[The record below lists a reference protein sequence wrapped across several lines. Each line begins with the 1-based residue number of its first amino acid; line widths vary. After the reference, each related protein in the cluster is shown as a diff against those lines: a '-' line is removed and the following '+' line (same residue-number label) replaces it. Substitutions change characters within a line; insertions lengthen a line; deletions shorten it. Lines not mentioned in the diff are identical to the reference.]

1 MKKNGRRVLGL
12 LLLLIMMFTLVP
24 SPNIFA
30 LGEEEESVAVE
41 SEVTPEEQMVEIAN
55 DILSDIDGEEDKEET
70 EPDTEPVTEADS
82 AEGEA
87 SVTEDEASEEEML
100 EVDPAENE
108 DSKDMLPETNPEVN
122 SESEPEGETV
132 SEEVESD
139 GEEDEEYELPPFSA
153 DAGNIEITAITTN
166 KAFDVPVNLVASV
179 IPEEDNSYKEAEDAL
194 DNSGKQ
200 YDGMLVLDIH
210 FEDEN
215 QNEVEPNRP
224 VNVSFKVKKA
234 AIEEVA
240 ADTSLIVP
248 ETVEVNHI
256 TSNDGGETVAEKV
269 ADFADETDGSVFVST
284 SATAEGESVE
294 QINASFEVDGFS
306 TFVITWGEGTPQP
319 SATIHWGTKSGGV
332 FTEFAQDMVANLD
345 TSAASISVANTFDG
359 YYYSATSY
367 IASGS
372 YSPESAVNM
381 LPTLYKTSSGWE
393 YVQLTEG
400 VDGTVETRVPVAA
413 NSNIYVSYVAINPDD
428 PIPSGSDDDDVP
440 SPTTT
445 KDVESNGDGTYTITL
460 DVTGAV
466 VSEDHS
472 HYANV
477 LIVLD
482 ATTSMRGDKWTSAKT
497 AINTLINV
505 LTTGDNAANKGNID
519 FSLVTFGR
527 QGVIREGTWNSTWTN
542 NTDAFQSWIRDTLAI
557 NTTTGTNWESG
568 LYYGYDAL
576 TQRPDNEP
584 TYVIF
589 VTDGDP
595 YGHGR
600 NNYNQTGDF
609 DDHAEAAYDE
619 AYDIAHY
626 SNTKLYGIF
635 TGEDNQQ
642 NQASLSRLRNVISN
656 NGGVKTIL
664 ATPAQIESEFKE
676 IAQTIVEEMGAN
688 NVTVDDGI
696 PSLSNVSSSVVGK
709 PGGYEY
715 YISTDGTNFNK
726 WNDAPG
732 ASYSNDNGVTWDLSS
747 VSVVPGTTYR
757 IKFTVWPSQEAYD
770 YIADLNNGL
779 VNPVPT
785 EAELLK
791 QGIQKGTDGKYFL
804 LTNTH
809 LNTTYEFGGNTY
821 SDSPEELPSEAMA
834 LPTETIKVKK
844 VWNNKLDLADGEPVN
859 LKVLKDGE
867 VYLNSVP
874 VNGNTDPAWVSD
886 SIFISLGQI
895 TQNLD
900 TLEYEVIEPGHDYE
914 LIEPEEFH
922 YRWELTS
929 EIYHPMVIN
938 GVATML
944 IKDEDATGTDG
955 VDYYSIKDKD
965 GKTVKYVKETGE
977 NVLKAFNDRRSWL
990 QVEKFIEKTD
1000 LTVPDELFEFTVSL
1014 TDPKGEDFWFSVFDP
1029 NAETNPV
1036 KGLTTTA
1043 IAEVG
1048 TDGNETGY
1056 YHADSGSSIT
1066 VEIKAGWTLRF
1077 TNLRSGTTYTI
1088 EETSL
1093 PDGFKFV
1100 EAEGRVV
1107 DQTSEEA
1114 DQADPIPAEVEEG
1127 SMVASGT
1134 INVPNCEFYV
1144 DYTNKYELTNISVTK
1159 SWVDNSDQD
1168 AIRPSAEAYKE
1179 YITLLANGEEYE
1191 YDSESVTFAVTDNGD
1206 NTYTISYT
1214 GLPKYIDN
1222 EEATYTVE
1230 ESSITGYTTSG
1241 NNPAANGQT
1250 IINIHTPE
1258 VVVVKVTKSWSDAN
1272 NQDGIRPESVEI
1284 VLTGPTGTT
1293 YSVTLDGTTED
1304 APTGTTATGYESD
1317 AWEATFVNLPKN
1329 ASGTAITYTAS
1340 ETKTDVITGTDGPG
1354 TYTFAVSG
1362 SAANG
1367 FTVTNTHT
1375 PEKTEAT
1382 VKKVWDDADD
1392 QDGIRPDSLKVKLSN
1407 GTEVTLN
1414 DENKWTAT
1422 VTDLP
1427 KYSNGS
1433 LVSYTWTED
1442 TLPEGYTLTGNVV
1455 SGTVTTLTNSYT
1467 PEVTSVTVTKSW
1479 SDGDNQDG
1487 IRPTSVE
1494 VVLTGSDNK
1503 EYKVTLNGEVD
1514 TAVPTTPGGYESDKW
1529 VATFVNLPKNASGE
1543 PIEYTASETTTSVI
1557 TGTDGPGTYA
1567 FAVSGSAANGF
1578 TVTNTHTPEVKTVT
1592 VTKVW
1597 SDGDNQDGIR
1607 PTSVEVVLTG
1617 SDGETYNVTLDGTPE
1632 TAPEETT
1639 AGGYE
1644 STAWT
1649 ATYVNLPKYAGTTTE
1664 VTYTASETTT
1674 SIITGKDGAG
1684 TYAYEVTGSE
1694 ANGFTVTNTHTPEEV
1709 EIVVEKE
1716 WVDNGPKSR
1725 PESITIHLLTVT
1737 EDEDGNEI
1745 ETDTGKSLKLD
1756 STGEWKGSFTKLPKF
1771 DNGEKINYKVSED
1784 EVEGYEVSYSDVTEV
1799 SGENNAVPVSEGD
1812 AQPDTGDGTPIDP
1825 VDEAVSGDDAGD
1837 ATSTEETA
1845 VTTYKVTVTNTLTT
1859 IDIEIDKT
1867 VEQLF
1872 DAGGDS
1878 NATFVFE
1885 ITVQGADEEKPKYHG
1900 FAGITYG
1907 VTPDNKVVLSG
1918 IPYAAGDTITI
1929 EEVYTAGHIEVTEK
1943 TKKGWVTEDLYY
1955 KAEFTNTFDDI
1966 PYSSGIVNRGLHEG
1980 NELVIVQEEQQEEEQ
1995 FR

>member
-24 SPNIFA
+24 SPSIFA
-30 LGEEEESVAVE
+30 LEDEEESAAAA
-41 SEVTPEEQMVEIAN
+41 SEATLEEQMVDIAN
-55 DILSDIDGEEDKEET
+55 EILEDINGEEQEEP
-70 EPDTEPVTEADS
+70 EPDTEPVTEADPAEEEALVTEEETS
-82 AEGEA
+82 EEETLEVVPAENDDSEDTLLETADEVADTVLPENPAEGEEPEE
-87 SVTEDEASEEEML
+87 VT
-100 EVDPAENE
+100 
-108 DSKDMLPETNPEVN
+108 
-122 SESEPEGETV
+122 EPEGETV
-132 SEEVESD
+132 SEEELEED
-139 GEEDEEYELPPFSA
+139 EEEEELPAEDEEDEEYELPPFIA
-153 DAGNIEITAITTN
+153 EAANFEVTAVTTN
-166 KAFDVPVNLVASV
+166 KAFDVPVSLVASV
-179 IPEEDNSYKEAEDAL
+179 IPEDDSAFKEAEDAL
-194 DNSGKQ
+194 TESGKL
-200 YDGMLVLDIH
+200 YDGMLALDIH

-215 QNEVEPNRP
+215 KNEVEPNRP
-224 VNVSFKVKKA
+224 VSISFKVKKA
-234 AIEEVA
+234 AIEEVTD
-240 ADTSLIVP
+240 DTTLIVP

-256 TSNDGGETVAEKV
+256 TSDESGETVAETV
-269 ADFADETDGSVFVST
+269 ADFADNTDGNVAVST
-284 SATAEGESVE
+284 SYTSDGESVE
-294 QINASFEVDGFS
+294 QIDASFEVDGFS
-306 TFVITWGEGTPQP
+306 TFVITWGEGAPQP

-367 IASGS
+367 ITSGS

-393 YVQLTEG
+393 YVQLTES

-505 LTTGDNAANKGNID
+505 LTTGDNAGNKGNID

-609 DDHAEAAYDE
+609 DDHAGAAYDE

-664 ATPAQIESEFKE
+664 ATPAQIESEFRE

-844 VWNNKLDLADGEPVN
+844 VWNNKLDLAEGEPVN

-944 IKDEDATGTDG
+944 IEDKDATGTDG
-955 VDYYSIKDKD
+955 VDYYLIKDKD

-990 QVEKFIEKTD
+990 QVEKFIEETD

-1127 SMVASGT
+1127 SMVAFGT

-1168 AIRPSAEAYKE
+1168 AIRPSAEAYKKF
-1179 YITLLANGEEYE
+1179 ITLLANGEEYE
-1191 YDSESVTFAVTDNGD
+1191 YDSESVTFTVTDNGN

-1222 EEATYTVE
+1222 EVATYKVE
-1230 ESSITGYTTSG
+1230 ESSITGYTISG

-1250 IINIHTPE
+1250 IINTHTPE
-1258 VVVVKVTKSWSDAN
+1258 VTSVKVTKTWADGN

-1284 VLTGPTGTT
+1284 VLTGPAGTT
-1293 YSVTLDGTTED
+1293 YSVTLDGTTEE

-1382 VKKVWDDADD
+1382 VKKVWDDVDD

-1414 DENKWTAT
+1414 AENKWTAT
-1422 VTDLP
+1422 VTNLP
-1427 KYSNGS
+1427 KYSNGTPI
-1433 LVSYTWTED
+1433 SYTWTED
-1442 TLPEGYTLTGNVV
+1442 TLPEGYTLKGTVV
-1455 SGTVTTLTNSYT
+1455 NGTVTTLTNAHT
-1467 PEVTSVTVTKSW
+1467 PEVTSVKVTKSW
-1479 SDGDNQDG
+1479 ADGNNQDG
-1487 IRPTSVE
+1487 IRPESVE
-1494 VVLTGSDNK
+1494 IVLTGPAGTTYS
-1503 EYKVTLNGEVD
+1503 VTLDGAAED
-1514 TAVPTTPGGYESDKW
+1514 APTGTAATGYESDAW
-1529 VATFVNLPKNASGE
+1529 EATFVNLPKNAGGS
-1543 PIEYTASETTTSVI
+1543 PISYTAAETTTDVI
-1557 TGTDGPGTYA
+1557 KGTDGPGTYA
-1567 FAVSGSAANGF
+1567 F
-1578 TVTNTHTPEVKTVT
+1578 
-1592 VTKVW
+1592 
-1597 SDGDNQDGIR
+1597 
-1607 PTSVEVVLTG
+1607 
-1617 SDGETYNVTLDGTPE
+1617 
-1632 TAPEETT
+1632 
-1639 AGGYE
+1639 
-1644 STAWT
+1644 
-1649 ATYVNLPKYAGTTTE
+1649 
-1664 VTYTASETTT
+1664 
-1674 SIITGKDGAG
+1674 
-1684 TYAYEVTGSE
+1684 EVTGD
-1694 ANGFTVTNTHTPEEV
+1694 ARNGFTVTNTHTPEEV
-1709 EIVVEKE
+1709 ELVVEKE
-1716 WVDNGPKSR
+1716 WVDNGEKYR

-1737 EDEDGNEI
+1737 KDEDGNEVV
-1745 ETDTGKSLKLD
+1745 TDTGKTLKLD

-1812 AQPDTGDGTPIDP
+1812 AQPDTGDSTP
-1825 VDEAVSGDDAGD
+1825 VALEDEAISGEDTDDEKV
-1837 ATSTEETA
+1837 TEKTA

-1859 IDIEIDKT
+1859 IAIEIDKN
-1867 VEQLF
+1867 VINLY

-1878 NATFVFE
+1878 NVTFVFE
-1885 ITVQGADEEKPKYHG
+1885 ITVQSPGATQTEPRYHG
-1900 FAGITYG
+1900 FAGITYD
-1907 VTPDNKVVLSG
+1907 VNKDINSVVLEG
-1918 IPYAAGDTITI
+1918 IPYASGDTITI
-1929 EEVYTAGHIEVTEK
+1929 DEVYKAGHTL
-1943 TKKGWVTEDLYY
+1943 TNQTQGWVTQDLYY

-1966 PYSSGIVNRGLHEG
+1966 PYSSGVVNTGGHDNEG
-1980 NELVIVQEEQQEEEQ
+1980 KLVIEQKQKQ
-1995 FR
+1995 VS